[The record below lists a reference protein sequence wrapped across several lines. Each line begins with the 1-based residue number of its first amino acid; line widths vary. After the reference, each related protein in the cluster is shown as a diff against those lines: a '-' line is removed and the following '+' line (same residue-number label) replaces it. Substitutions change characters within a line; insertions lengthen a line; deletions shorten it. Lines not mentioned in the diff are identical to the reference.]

1 MRSPV
6 LLIPVV
12 LLCSCELTTGLSD
25 LEKDPDFNPDA
36 AIVDTGTSAVD
47 STAAADT
54 GTMMPTDTGTMMP
67 TDSGMTAMDTKP
79 PADTGGCT
87 EPEAKTVG
95 AKCYFP
101 IKMMLSFNE
110 AKAACVAKGGRLAI
124 IKTMA
129 LNEAISSIDSAS
141 ERWIGLSKPTLAD
154 TNTKDN
160 YKWVDGSAFDPT
172 AFDGFAAGEPN
183 DTTGNPAAR
192 FRGTDGLWY
201 DRVGST
207 GTTAGIHA
215 LCEK

>member
-1 MRSPV
+1 M
-6 LLIPVV
+6 
-12 LLCSCELTTGLSD
+12 LCSCELTTGLSD

-36 AIVDTGTSAVD
+36 AVVDTGTSVVD
-47 STAAADT
+47 STATADT
-54 GTMMPTDTGTMMP
+54 GTMMATDTGTMMT
-67 TDSGMTAMDTKP
+67 TDTGMMATDAGMDTKP
-79 PADTGGCT
+79 PADTGGCA
-87 EPEAKTVG
+87 EPESKTVG

-124 IKTMA
+124 IKTKA
-129 LNEAISSIDSAS
+129 LNDAIATIDSAN

-154 TNTKDN
+154 PNTKDN
-160 YKWVDGSAFDPT
+160 YQWVDGSAFDPV

-207 GTTAGIHA
+207 GTTAGIDA